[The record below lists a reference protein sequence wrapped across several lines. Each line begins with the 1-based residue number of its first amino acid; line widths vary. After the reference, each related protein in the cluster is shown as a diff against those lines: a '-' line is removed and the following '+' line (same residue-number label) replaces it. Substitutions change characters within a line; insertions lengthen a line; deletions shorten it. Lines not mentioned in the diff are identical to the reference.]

1 MGETREHGVAP
12 SWSMEAN
19 SGIRGRVRA
28 AQKAPEGDDRQTD
41 THTIGPLYD
50 DFFLVD
56 FRA

>member
-28 AQKAPEGDDRQTD
+28 AQKAPEGDDRHTD
-41 THTIGPLYD
+41 THTHTHTHTVRPLD
-50 DFFLVD
+50 DD
-56 FRA
+56 S